1 MKNIILASA
10 SPRRKALLEQIG
22 LSFDVIV
29 SKVSE
34 STNSVHPE
42 DVVKDLAYQ
51 KAKKVFDSHRDSI
64 VIGADTVVYN
74 DGKKLGKPT
83 GYDNWKEM
91 LRSLSGHRHYVYTGV
106 CVLWCGENNNTHIL
120 SFAEQRLWFMNLQM
134 RISMNISLR
143 AKLLTKPAVTGYR
156 AHLPDSLI
164 QLKVIIT
171 M

>member
-22 LSFDVIV
+22 LSFDVIIA
-29 SKVSE
+29 KVSE
-34 STNSVHPE
+34 STNSVNPE

-51 KAKKVFDSHRDSI
+51 KAKKVFESHRDSI

-106 CVLWCGENNNTHIL
+106 CVLWRGEDNNTHIL
-120 SFAEQRLWFMNLQM
+120 SFAETTKVMVHELILMNTY
-134 RISMNISLR
+134 SR
-143 AKLLTKPAVTGYR
+143 AKRLTKPADTESR
-156 AHLPDSLI
+156 ALLPDSLI
-164 QLKVIIT
+164 RLKVTIT